1 MDKKKRCKTCDGVFE
16 PLHVVFE
23 VAETDFVFTQSHC
36 DDCIDRLEEKS
47 YSCTRIKL
55 EDLLEAINESL

>member
-1 MDKKKRCKTCDGVFE
+1 MDKKKRCETCEGVFE

-36 DDCIDRLEEKS
+36 DACIDEIECRPAS
-47 YSCTRIKL
+47 ATRIKL
-55 EDLLEAINESL
+55 EDIMEVLNESL